1 MLRVAFVLRSTEVQ
15 PEFFWFVH
23 THKTQNNNNKTATQQ
38 QFPFKHSNKKHRLGA
53 TDGHAHF
60 TPKILQICPIL
71 TFTETGWCFLL
82 SQRIPF
88 HICLFLLW
96 GLPPQRERE
105 RERTRDLLIKLV
117 FFIAL
122 FAKQSN
128 KNHRLGATNG
138 HSPPLLF
145 LFLFLF
151 LGFPFSFSL
160 SFSFS
165 FSFSGPRKNES
176 APYPPAPI
184 PP

>member
-1 MLRVAFVLRSTEVQ
+1 MAWTK
-15 PEFFWFVH
+15 
-23 THKTQNNNNKTATQQ
+23 HKTQHKTTTTQQ
-38 QFPFKHSNKKHRLGA
+38 QFPFKQGFKKHRLGA

-60 TPKILQICPIL
+60 TPKMLQICPIL

-88 HICLFLLW
+88 HICLCLLGAW
-96 GLPPQRERE
+96 GSPPPERERE

-138 HSPPLLF
+138 HSPSPAFPFPFPWLSLFLFLVLF

-151 LGFPFSFSL
+151 GA
-160 SFSFS
+160 
-165 FSFSGPRKNES
+165 KEK
-176 APYPPAPI
+176 
-184 PP
+184 